1 MLQKVTAGKITWS
14 RLALGESM
22 VMTTLLLRKSRV
34 ITNVDTAAITEN
46 TPDIKRNA
54 VNQILMESA
63 MMRSPQASLC
73 FPSRASWMKCQP
85 WREVEVENSSRDI
98 VFHRGLILDLETR
111 GQSKIT
117 DPFISY

>member
-22 VMTTLLLRKSRV
+22 VMTTLLLRKSSV
-34 ITNVDTAAITEN
+34 ITSVDTPAITEKKN
-46 TPDIKRNA
+46 DLKRND

-63 MMRSPQASLC
+63 TMRSPQANLC
-73 FPSRASWMKCQP
+73 LPSRASWIKCQP

-98 VFHRGLILDLETR
+98 VFHWGLILDLESR
-111 GQSKIT
+111 G
-117 DPFISY
+117 